1 MRRAAAPLVSPAVV
15 AAPGGTRAPL
25 VPAEVASL
33 DTQGGAPCQQ
43 RRQPSARQRSGNRD
57 GCCTGAWLAMVQR
70 TAAPLVSPAVV
81 AARGGTRAPRV
92 PAEVAA
98 L

>member
-33 DTQGGAPCQQ
+33 DGGQG
-43 RRQPSARQRSGNRD
+43 RHRH
-57 GCCTGAWLAMVQR
+57 
-70 TAAPLVSPAVV
+70 
-81 AARGGTRAPRV
+81 
-92 PAEVAA
+92 
-98 L
+98 